1 MAEAP
6 DSSALPPPPPGINI
20 SAPPPPPPPTTTDA
34 AMDLAMPPSPAPAAA
49 PESTAPPPPLPDSS
63 ALPPP
68 PPGINISAP
77 PPPPPPTTTDAA
89 MDSATPPP
97 SVSKKRKVGSP
108 NQMTG
113 LIGVHKSGGRYEA
126 TITYGGKQ
134 QYLGSFD
141 TKEQAGIAYDRVAID
156 KSTEEVSYTLNYSKM
171 SDHESEEEEA
181 LQVEPPPKKKRKR
194 STPNQT
200 TGLIGVSNDGKTYI
214 AVIVIDGTQYNLGT
228 FATKDEAGMA
238 YDQFVADKST
248 EEIFFALNYKKQL
261 ATKKKVHGKPNKKS
275 GLIGVVSV
283 GKKYNV
289 MCWYGGKQTYL
300 GRFDTKE
307 QAGIAYDQFVVDKST
322 EKISYALNYP
332 NMSDLEREEALNVK
346 GTPRKR
352 GSPNQTTGLIG
363 VSKKGEKYVTRIA
376 YGGKQH
382 HLGRFDTREHAGMA
396 YDRFVIDKNTK
407 EVSFRLNYP
416 NMSDL
421 ERDKALPVQVEP
433 PPTKKRNRGN
443 DLPTIKQDPK
453 AEFFKS
459 LTGIFFY

>member
-1 MAEAP
+1 MNSVSELQSLKLAEAP

-20 SAPPPPPPPTTTDA
+20 SA
-34 AMDLAMPPSPAPAAA
+34 
-49 PESTAPPPPLPDSS
+49 
-63 ALPPP
+63 
-68 PPGINISAP
+68 

-97 SVSKKRKVGSP
+97 SVSKKRKFGSP

-113 LIGVHKSGGRYEA
+113 LIGVHKSGGKYEA
-126 TITYGGKQ
+126 LITYGGTQ

-141 TKEQAGIAYDRVAID
+141 TKEQAGIAYDQVAID
-156 KSTEEVSYTLNYSKM
+156 KSTEEVSYRLNYPKT

-181 LQVEPPPKKKRKR
+181 PPKKKRKR

-238 YDQFVADKST
+238 YDRFVADKST
-248 EEIFFALNYKKQL
+248 EEIFFALNSKKQL
-261 ATKKKVHGKPNKKS
+261 ANKKKVHGKPNKKS

-322 EKISYALNYP
+322 ETISYALNYP
-332 NMSDLEREEALNVK
+332 NMSDLEREEALTRIK

-396 YDRFVIDKNTK
+396 YDRFVVDKNTD

-421 ERDKALPVQVEP
+421 ERDEALPVEP
-433 PPTKKRNRGN
+433 PSTKKRNRGN
-443 DLPTIKQDPK
+443 DK

>member
-1 MAEAP
+1 MNSVSELQSLKMAEAP
-6 DSSALPPPPPGINI
+6 DSPALPPPPPGISI
-20 SAPPPPPPPTTTDA
+20 SAPPPPPQPTTTDA
-34 AMDLAMPPSPAPAAA
+34 AMDLAMPLPPAPPAA

-77 PPPPPPTTTDAA
+77 PPPPPTTTDAA

-97 SVSKKRKVGSP
+97 SVSKKRKFGSP

-113 LIGVHKSGGRYEA
+113 LIGVHKSGGKYEA
-126 TITYGGKQ
+126 LITYGGTQ

-141 TKEQAGIAYDRVAID
+141 TKEQAGIAYDQVAID
-156 KSTEEVSYTLNYSKM
+156 KSTEEVSYRLNYPKT

-181 LQVEPPPKKKRKR
+181 PPKKKRKR

-238 YDQFVADKST
+238 YDRFVADKST
-248 EEIFFALNYKKQL
+248 EEIFFALNSKKQL
-261 ATKKKVHGKPNKKS
+261 ANKKKVHGKPNKKS

-322 EKISYALNYP
+322 ETISYALNYP
-332 NMSDLEREEALNVK
+332 NMSDLEREEALTRIK
-346 GTPRKR
+346 GSPRQR

-396 YDRFVIDKNTK
+396 YDRFVVDKNTD

-421 ERDKALPVQVEP
+421 ERDEALPVEP
-433 PPTKKRNRGN
+433 PSTKKRNRGN
-443 DLPTIKQDPK
+443 DK

>member
-1 MAEAP
+1 MNSVSELRSLKMAEA
-6 DSSALPPPPPGINI
+6 
-20 SAPPPPPPPTTTDA
+20 
-34 AMDLAMPPSPAPAAA
+34 
-49 PESTAPPPPLPDSS
+49 PDSS

-322 EKISYALNYP
+322 EKISYTLNYP